1 MTAPAA
7 LSAGTL
13 TGDKI
18 RNPHG
23 DQLGHLEEIVID
35 LDNGR
40 VAYAVLA
47 AGGFLGLGEK
57 FFALPWDLITV
68 DTETHELVVDL
79 DQELLETAPGFDK
92 DNWPATHD
100 NSWLSDVYRFYG
112 REPYWIAAD

>member
-1 MTAPAA
+1 MSAPAA

-13 TGDKI
+13 TGDKV
-18 RNPHG
+18 RSPRG
-23 DQLGHLEEIVID
+23 EELGRLEEIVID

-57 FFALPWDLITV
+57 FFAIPWDLIAV
-68 DTETHELVVDL
+68 DTDAHELVVDL
-79 DQELLETAPGFDK
+79 DPEVLERAPGFDK
-92 DNWPATHD
+92 DSWPATDD
-100 NSWLSDVYRFYG
+100 NTWLTDVYRFYG